1 MKNKWLVLAGFI
13 ILCLGIGGV
22 AGVVTADAVVTWF
35 PTLQKPSF
43 NPPSW
48 VFAPVWTLLY
58 LMMAI
63 AAWRV
68 WLEGPTARPAL
79 NLFFIQLVLNFAWS
93 LLFFGLHSPILA
105 LVDIVALWIMIV
117 LTMRAFFKI
126 AKPAG
131 WLLAPYLAWVS
142 FATILNFSIWW
153 LN

>member
-1 MKNKWLVLAGFI
+1 MKNKWLVLVGFI
-13 ILCLGIGGV
+13 VLCLGVGGV

-68 WLEGPTARPAL
+68 WLEGPSSRPAL

-105 LVDIVALWIMIV
+105 LIDIIAMWIMIA
-117 LTMRAFFKI
+117 LTTRAFFKI

-142 FATILNFSIWW
+142 FAAVLNASIWW